1 MAPERTGD
9 EKYVKPELKVPVLV
23 FGVSEVRRLRRELEA
38 LDEFIRQSAIREPGT
53 QAALPR
59 LSRILDALAGDNER
73 NLLQA
78 EDRQELKLFLI
89 YLENT
94 APRMH
99 ISFASDP
106 SSAFI
111 AKLVTWMRG
120 HIHPMVLLT
129 IGLQPTIAAGC
140 IVRTDNKVIDLSLR
154 QNLSGQRAKLIEALD
169 MMANPKQPEQPAAV
183 APAPAS
189 EPAPAAQTETAA
201 TAGAAQ

>member
-23 FGVSEVRRLRRELEA
+23 FGVVEVRRLRRELET
-38 LDEFIRQSAIREPGT
+38 LDEFIRQSAIRDPGK

-59 LSRILDALAGDNER
+59 VSRILDALASDNER

-78 EDRQELKLFLI
+78 EDRQELKMFLI

-111 AKLVTWMRG
+111 AKLVTWLRG
-120 HIHPMVLLT
+120 HIHPKILLT

-140 IVRTDNKVIDLSLR
+140 IVRTDSKVFDLSLR
-154 QNLSGQRAKLIEALD
+154 QSLAGQRVKLMEALN
-169 MMANPKQPEQPAAV
+169 MAAAEKQPDTGSTPAPESAV
-183 APAPAS
+183 AAP
-189 EPAPAAQTETAA
+189 
-201 TAGAAQ
+201 GAAQ